1 MKGDMDFAGENIM
14 EDVQWTLNRKSAFI
28 KTMETKGIK
37 ELTIN
42 NHQYHYI

>member
-37 ELTIN
+37 ELRN
-42 NHQYHYI
+42 